1 MRPGH
6 VARTLPPSSTVG
18 VFRGCRFAYG
28 FPARALIRPRSR
40 FHRREPVLGACGFV
54 RKAIGWIVARI
65 ARPGREGSSAIA
77 SFRPLV
83 RPPWFRTVWLVPF
96 PFTRHAG
103 CGMVSPREPPSSRN
117 GVSGGATRAVRFVAA
132 TVLVSG
138 RFVYSKNPLYV
149 VSALLVLWG
158 LWISFDTSA
167 PWFTSGAL
175 MIGLAVYTLLLAGT
189 AVLLIRAG
197 RVWEDVRT
205 LLLLVVLMLLAISV
219 SFDAFP
225 VTSAVADA
233 STRSSALSSPRR

>member
-1 MRPGH
+1 M
-6 VARTLPPSSTVG
+6 
-18 VFRGCRFAYG
+18 
-28 FPARALIRPRSR
+28 
-40 FHRREPVLGACGFV
+40 
-54 RKAIGWIVARI
+54 
-65 ARPGREGSSAIA
+65 
-77 SFRPLV
+77 
-83 RPPWFRTVWLVPF
+83 
-96 PFTRHAG
+96 
-103 CGMVSPREPPSSRN
+103 
-117 GVSGGATRAVRFVAA
+117 RFVAA

-175 MIGLAVYTLLLAGT
+175 MIGLAFYTLLLAGT

-197 RVWEDVRT
+197 QVWEDVRT

-225 VTSAVADA
+225 VTSAVAGCVYSIVGLIVAAAVSELLLYFARLAAAGGLPRAVSSGIGAVFLVPARADA
-233 STRSSALSSPRR
+233 LLG